1 MNSNLFDR
9 LNAGGSFLEN
19 IYNQEELEK
28 QAKKQALSQVKA
40 LGGLAHQ
47 QIQQAIGESGVEA
60 AVGAAGIA
68 FPLVKKYGGDLTKDF
83 PSMDLG
89 GLNQAKDSIVNSV
102 TSHVRGLQQQAAQ
115 LQSRADEIFN
125 GARTNAL
132 RPTGAID
139 RMGAEPVQPSALDP
153 REIRNPAFDPR
164 ELDEPVVENPNRII
178 SAAERSRILQPLNDD
193 LEQHTRAMGGEV
205 NRLLGD
211 LREAGDAPNVSRI
224 SQTGRQPEPTYRL
237 GDVQNEL
244 ARKTQLLN
252 EDKAR
257 PGPYNPVE
265 QARVAR
271 TEAQRAGV
279 DPLDI
284 TEDRIARLEAQDPD
298 VPTVSIPKGERVAR
312 VAERRLARGIE
323 EPELDRPQV
332 MDPFQVGVEARPV
345 EDWTSKLARNPPQ
358 AAGDY
363 DPFQDIIDQQRF
375 REERAA
381 MTRDRVRAAK
391 SRAEP
396 QQATDYDPVQPTEKA
411 HLRSIKPAE
420 EPVEA
425 QAGPAESVPPSEL
438 TGGISP
444 ASLPEGAG
452 FARGGLKI
460 TAKRPPAEPPQ
471 IQKRGFQEAAFEQ
484 DPEEDVR
491 SGERLEPESFTPEEL
506 FEPIKITAPPDEPEE
521 PKVPEPEAQEE
532 EFAKAAAPEE
542 VAPGVAEQKA
552 EKPEAAPEPEVK
564 PDEPSVKAPSLDK
577 DIGESVEKE
586 LPEETGALELPA
598 IGEVALAAVG
608 IGQLISGLI
617 EKHKQNMEEKSQEAQ
632 AMSQPVQRVA
642 IDSSPTFDSTFR

>member
-28 QAKKQALSQVKA
+28 QAKKQAIAQVKA

-47 QIQQAIGESGVEA
+47 QITQAIGESGVEA

-68 FPLVKKYGGDLTKDF
+68 YPFVKKYGGQITKDF

-89 GLNQAKDSIVNSV
+89 GISDAKDRIVNSV
-102 TSHVRGLQQQAAQ
+102 TDHVRALRQTAAQ
-115 LQSRADEIFN
+115 AQRQAEDMFS
-125 GARTNAL
+125 GYRTSAL

-139 RMGAEPVQPSALDP
+139 RMGAEPAPFDP
-153 REIRNPAFDPR
+153 NEIRNPAFDPR
-164 ELDEPVVENPNRII
+164 ALDEPVVENPNRII

-193 LEQHTRAMGGEV
+193 IEAHTRAMGGEV

-224 SQTGRQPEPTYRL
+224 AQAGRQPEPTYRL

-265 QARVAR
+265 QARAAR
-271 TEAQRAGV
+271 AEAQRAGV
-279 DPLDI
+279 SPTDI

-298 VPTVSIPKGERVAR
+298 VPTVSIPKGERLAR
-312 VAERRLARGIE
+312 IAERRAARPEAIQ
-323 EPELDRPQV
+323 EPVLDKPTV
-332 MDPFQVGVEARPV
+332 MDPFKVGVEARPA
-345 EDWTSKLARNPPQ
+345 EDWTDKAVKNPPK
-358 AAGDY
+358 AADDF

-375 REERAA
+375 REERDA
-381 MTRDRVRAAK
+381 MTRDRVRYAK
-391 SRAEP
+391 SRP
-396 QQATDYDPVQPTEKA
+396 VQQQQTDYDPKQPTESE
-411 HLRSIKPAE
+411 HLRSIKPK
-420 EPVEA
+420 EPEPEP
-425 QAGPAESVPPSEL
+425 PAEIQPSVPASEL
-438 TGGISP
+438 TGGINP

-460 TAKRPPAEPPQ
+460 TAKREPAEPPQ
-471 IQKRGFQEAAFEQ
+471 IQKRGFQEQAFEQ
-484 DPEEDVR
+484 DPEADIR
-491 SGERLEPESFTPEEL
+491 SGEKFEPESFSPEEL

-552 EKPEAAPEPEVK
+552 EKPEAPEVK
-564 PDEPSVKAPSLDK
+564 PEVPEPEIKAPSLLK
-577 DIGESVEKE
+577 DVGESVEKE
-586 LPEETGALELPA
+586 IPEETGALELPA

-608 IGQLISGLI
+608 IGQLISGLV

>member
-19 IYNQEELEK
+19 VYNQEELEK
-28 QAKKQALSQVKA
+28 QAKKQAIAQVKA

-47 QIQQAIGESGVEA
+47 QITQAIGESGVEA

-68 FPLVKKYGGDLTKDF
+68 YPFVKKYGGEITKDF

-89 GLNQAKDSIVNSV
+89 GLNQAKDRIVNSV
-102 TSHVRGLQQQAAQ
+102 TEHVRGLRQGAAQ
-115 LQSRADEIFN
+115 LQRQAEDMFS
-125 GARTNAL
+125 GYRTSAL

-139 RMGAEPVQPSALDP
+139 RMGAEPVQPSAFDP

-164 ELDEPVVENPNRII
+164 ALDEPVVENPNRII
-178 SAAERSRILQPLNDD
+178 SASERDRILQPLNED
-193 LEQHTRAMGGEV
+193 LTSHFRAMGGEV

-224 SQTGRQPEPTYRL
+224 SQAGRQPEPTYRL
-237 GDVQNEL
+237 GDVQQEL
-244 ARKTQLLN
+244 AKKTQLLN

-257 PGPYNPVE
+257 PGPFNPVE
-265 QARVAR
+265 QARAAR
-271 TEAQRAGV
+271 AEAQRAGV

-284 TEDRIARLEAQDPD
+284 TADRIARLEAQDPG

-323 EPELDRPQV
+323 DPGVTKPTIQ
-332 MDPFQVGVEARPV
+332 DPFQIGVEARAP
-345 EDWTSKLARNPPQ
+345 EDWSARLVKNAPK

-381 MTRDRVRAAK
+381 MQQDRIRAAK
-391 SRAEP
+391 RRAVPE
-396 QQATDYDPVQPTEKA
+396 QDTNYDPVQPTEKA
-411 HLRSIKPAE
+411 HLRSIKPKE

-438 TGGISP
+438 TGGINP

-460 TAKRPPAEPPQ
+460 TAKRAPAERPQ
-471 IQKRGFQEAAFEQ
+471 IQQRGFQEQAFEQ
-484 DPEEDVR
+484 DPEADIR
-491 SGERLEPESFTPEEL
+491 SGEKFEPESYTQEEL
-506 FEPIKITAPPDEPEE
+506 FEPIKITAPPD
-521 PKVPEPEAQEE
+521 VPEPEAQEE

-552 EKPEAAPEPEVK
+552 EKPEAPEPEVK
-564 PDEPSVKAPSLDK
+564 PDVPEVKAPSLVK
-577 DIGESVEKE
+577 DIGETVEKE
-586 LPEETGALELPA
+586 VPEETGALELPA

-608 IGQLISGLI
+608 VGQLISGLI
-617 EKHKQNMEEKSQEAQ
+617 EKHKQNMEEKSQETQ

-642 IDSSPTFDSTFR
+642 IDASPTFDSTFR